1 MIGRTPGRP
10 AGAWVGILRRSLTVR
25 VATVLGVLLAL
36 MGVLLFLAPRLVNM
50 EPVKNRILDGLSRRV
65 GGTVACER
73 IALSFF
79 PAPAVAFRNLEVAS
93 PGNYMGKAKRIAV
106 TVKGS
111 PLLSGRVE
119 IAALVLEDPD
129 LRVTLPGRDSPGEKE
144 KPFSP
149 LSFLKDGMTIPGKTL
164 PGQITVR
171 SGRFEISGP
180 ERDPLVLENVAFHL
194 VQEVDTTRFEA
205 SCRSAFWRQ
214 LTLEGK
220 IAEEGRQIVLAGPL
234 EGFQPEKLFP
244 FFNLPEPFKT
254 GPAGLDLHLDLQI
267 ARFEKMTG
275 TITSENLSLANRPGP
290 DPITVTATAVNADL
304 ALTFPSKPPPGGGEV
319 PPASPHIS
327 GTVKANIVKGAYG
340 NIPRGK
346 DDGNRPELFHYGKA
360 VFEDLTVSWDGP
372 LGKPV
377 DWRYAASGTLD
388 RASFSWE
395 DLPGEVRL
403 SGGRAALKQGEIFL
417 HGSEAALGSSRFV
430 LDGSLKGPLPG
441 RMVLDT
447 KIRGSIGKEEALW
460 LSRLAGLPEGTG
472 FRHPLTV
479 SDGRVLWD
487 DASRG
492 LSLEGV
498 AIEKGPR
505 FDLAM
510 AFPPEGFRIEKLEID
525 DGSHRAFLDMTT
537 EKGNAVFSY
546 RGRLAAATL
555 SRVFVTPSWLGGT
568 LDGRIR
574 GTVVPRAW
582 WLSSL
587 EGKAVIEG
595 LAVPL
600 SEGSTLHVLS
610 APVVFDRDGLHLE
623 KAVLELDEKPLV
635 LQGSVGTGEGGV
647 DLDLEIEGDEIRWE
661 ELPGLNAQKESVPV
675 EEESSRE
682 PPIRGTVSVSLKTLR
697 YGSLAWR
704 PFEANV
710 TITGRQVSTA
720 VRNSRLCGIATPG
733 TLLYGPD
740 GFSLHMRPS
749 AAGQPL
755 EETLSCLFGD
765 SRLASGTLSG
775 EGDIRLKGRGKDLLG
790 SLSGTAR
797 GTAEKGRIYRMNLL
811 ARILAVVNITE
822 ILRGKLPDIVAE
834 GFAYDS
840 ALVRAVFENGSCLI
854 EEGVIDGA
862 SVEIAFTGKIDLP
875 SETMDVTVAVAPLK
889 TADFVVKQI
898 PVIRD
903 ILGGNLVAIPVR
915 VTGNLQDPSVIP
927 LEPSA
932 VGAGLLGILKRTL
945 KLPVRLI
952 EPLLPENP

>member
-1 MIGRTPGRP
+1 MKNQGTTPKVNEVTGKTPERP
-10 AGAWVGILRRSLTVR
+10 AGGGILRRSPTAR
-25 VATVLGVLLAL
+25 VAAGLGVLLAL
-36 MGVLLFLAPRLVNM
+36 MGVLLFLTPRLVNM
-50 EPVKNRILDGLSRRV
+50 EPVKNRILDGLSRRI
-65 GGTVACER
+65 GGTVEYER
-73 IALSFF
+73 IELSLF
-79 PAPAVAFRNLEVAS
+79 PAPALAFRNLEVAS
-93 PGNYMGKAKRIAV
+93 PGNYMGKVKRLAV
-106 TVKGS
+106 AMKGS
-111 PLLSGRVE
+111 PLLAGRVE
-119 IAALVLEDPD
+119 IAAFALEDPD
-129 LRVTLPGRDSPGEKE
+129 VRVTLPGRGSPGEKE
-144 KPFSP
+144 DPFPS
-149 LSFLKDGMTIPGKTL
+149 LSFLKDGTPIPGKTL
-164 PGQITVR
+164 PGQITIR
-171 SGRFEISGP
+171 GGRFEISGP
-180 ERDPLVLENVAFHL
+180 V
-194 VQEVDTTRFEA
+194 
-205 SCRSAFWRQ
+205 
-214 LTLEGK
+214 
-220 IAEEGRQIVLAGPL
+220 
-234 EGFQPEKLFP
+234 
-244 FFNLPEPFKT
+244 
-254 GPAGLDLHLDLQI
+254 
-267 ARFEKMTG
+267 
-275 TITSENLSLANRPGP
+275 
-290 DPITVTATAVNADL
+290 TVTAAAVTADL
-304 ALTFPSKPPPGGGEV
+304 ALTLPGNPPPGGVEAL
-319 PPASPHIS
+319 PSSNRIS
-327 GTVKANIVKGAYG
+327 GTVKAGLVEGAFG
-340 NIPRGK
+340 DTPRGK
-346 DDGNRPELFHYGKA
+346 DDGNGQEGFHDGKA
-360 VFEDLTVSWDGP
+360 VFEDMTVSWDGP
-372 LGKPV
+372 LQDPG
-377 DWRYAASGTLD
+377 DWRCRASGTLD

-403 SGGRAALKQGEIFL
+403 SGGRAALKEGEISL
-417 HGSEAALGSSRFV
+417 HGSQAALGGSRFA
-430 LDGSLKGPLPG
+430 LDGSLKGLFSG

-447 KIRGSIGKEEALW
+447 KIKGSIGKDEALW
-460 LSRLAGLPEGTG
+460 LSRLAGLPEGAG

-479 SDGRVLWD
+479 SDGRVRWD

-505 FDLAM
+505 FDLVM
-510 AFPPEGFRIEKLEID
+510 AFPPEGFRIEKLEIH
-525 DGSHRAFLDMTT
+525 DGPRRAFLDMAM
-537 EKGNAVFSY
+537 EKGKSVFSY

-555 SRVFVTPSWLGGT
+555 SRVFVTPPWLGGT

-574 GTVVPRAW
+574 GTVAPRAW
-582 WLSSL
+582 WRSSL

-595 LAVPL
+595 LTVPL
-600 SEGSTLHVLS
+600 AEGSTLHVLS
-610 APVVFDRDGLHLE
+610 APLAFDRDGLHLE
-623 KAVLELDEKPLV
+623 QAVLELDGKPLV
-635 LQGSVGTGEGGV
+635 LKGSVGTGEEGV

-661 ELPGLNAQKESVPV
+661 ELPGLDGKNEGVPV
-675 EEESSRE
+675 KGNALRQ

-704 PFEANV
+704 PFEADV
-710 TITGRQVSTA
+710 AIAGRQVSTT
-720 VRNSRLCGIATPG
+720 VRKSRLCGISTPG

-775 EGDIRLKGRGKDLLG
+775 DGDIRMTGRGRDLLA

-811 ARILAVVNITE
+811 ARILAVVNVTE

-840 ALVRAVFENGSCLI
+840 ALVRAVFENGICLI

-889 TADFVVKQI
+889 TADFVVKHI

-915 VTGNLQDPSVIP
+915 VTGNLKNPSVIP

-932 VGAGLLGILKRTL
+932 VGAGLLGILERTL

>member
-1 MIGRTPGRP
+1 MTGKTREKFAGIGTRGRN
-10 AGAWVGILRRSLTVR
+10 LTVR
-25 VATVLGVLLAL
+25 VAAVLGVLLVL
-36 MGVLLFLAPRLVNM
+36 MGVLLILTPRLVNL
-50 EPVKNRILDGLSRRV
+50 EPVRNRILDGLSRQI

-93 PGNYMGKAKRIAV
+93 PGNYMGKAKRLTA
-106 TVKGS
+106 TLKERS
-111 PLLSGRVE
+111 LLAGRVE

-129 LRVTLPGRDSPGEKE
+129 LRVTLPGGDSPGEKE
-144 KPFSP
+144 DPFSS
-149 LSFLKDGMTIPGKTL
+149 LSFLKDGTTIPGKTL

-180 ERDPLVLENVAFHL
+180 
-194 VQEVDTTRFEA
+194 
-205 SCRSAFWRQ
+205 
-214 LTLEGK
+214 
-220 IAEEGRQIVLAGPL
+220 
-234 EGFQPEKLFP
+234 
-244 FFNLPEPFKT
+244 
-254 GPAGLDLHLDLQI
+254 
-267 ARFEKMTG
+267 
-275 TITSENLSLANRPGP
+275 
-290 DPITVTATAVNADL
+290 ITVTAAAVTADL
-304 ALTFPSKPPPGGGEV
+304 TLTFPGSPPPGGGEA
-319 PPASPHIS
+319 PPSPPRIS
-327 GTVKANIVKGAYG
+327 GTVKANIVEGTYG
-340 NIPRGK
+340 NMPRGK
-346 DDGNRPELFHYGKA
+346 DDGDRPEAFHYGKA
-360 VFEDLTVSWDGP
+360 VVEDMTVSWDGP
-372 LGKPV
+372 LRKPE
-377 DWRYAASGTLD
+377 DWRYTAAGTLD

-403 SGGRAALKQGEIFL
+403 SGGRAALEQGKISL
-417 HGSEAALGSSRFV
+417 HGSEAVLGGSRFV
-430 LDGSLKGPLPG
+430 LDGSLKGLVSG

-447 KIRGSIGKEEALW
+447 KIKGSIGKEEALW
-460 LSRLAGLPEGTG
+460 LSGLAGLPEGAG
-472 FRHPLTV
+472 FRYPLTV
-479 SDGRVLWD
+479 SDGRVRWD

-492 LSLEGV
+492 LSLEGF

-510 AFPPEGFRIEKLEID
+510 VFPPEGFRIKKLEID
-525 DGSHRAFLDMTT
+525 DGARRAFLDMTM
-537 EKGNAVFSY
+537 EKEKAVFSFQ
-546 RGRLAAATL
+546 GRLAAATL
-555 SRVFVTPSWLGGT
+555 SRVFVTPPWLGGT
-568 LDGRIR
+568 LEGRVG

-582 WLSSL
+582 WRSSL

-595 LAVPL
+595 LTVPL
-600 SEGSTLHVLS
+600 AEDSTLHVLS
-610 APVVFDRDGLHLE
+610 APVVFDRNGLHLE

-635 LQGSVGTGEGGV
+635 LRGSVGTGEEGV
-647 DLDLEIEGDEIRWE
+647 DLDLEIHGDEIRWE
-661 ELPGLNAQKESVPV
+661 ELPGLDEKNESVPV
-675 EEESSRE
+675 KGSALRE
-682 PPIRGTVSVSLKTLR
+682 PAIRGNVTVSLKTLR
-697 YGSLAWR
+697 FGSLAWQ
-704 PFEANV
+704 PFEADV
-710 TITGRQVSTA
+710 TIAGRQVSAT
-720 VRNSRLCGIATPG
+720 VRKSRLCGISTPG
-733 TLLYGPD
+733 TLLYGPE
-740 GFSLHMRPS
+740 GLSLHMKPS
-749 AAGQPL
+749 AAGQSL
-755 EETLSCLFGD
+755 EETLSCLFGA

-775 EGDIRLKGRGKDLLG
+775 DGDIRLEGRGKDLLG

-797 GTAEKGRIYRMNLL
+797 GKAEKGRIYRMNLL

-822 ILRGKLPDIVAE
+822 ILRGKLPDIVTK

-915 VTGNLQDPSVIP
+915 VTGNLKDPSVIP